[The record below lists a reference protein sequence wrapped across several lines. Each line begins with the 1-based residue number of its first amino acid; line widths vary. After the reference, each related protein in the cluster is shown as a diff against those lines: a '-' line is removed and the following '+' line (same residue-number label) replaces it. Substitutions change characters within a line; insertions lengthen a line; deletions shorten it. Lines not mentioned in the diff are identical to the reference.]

1 MFYRKLKEKEKLK
14 KQTDYKDYKNESNY
28 ERQNC
33 KFSIKINS
41 II

>member
-14 KQTDYKDYKNESNY
+14 KQMDYKNESNY
-28 ERQNC
+28 VYGRQNC

-41 II
+41 LI